1 MGFFRRFQVTITTD
15 AAGAGTGYTEE
26 PVNGYVHQI
35 VYDKTDF
42 DNGSTMTVT
51 GESSGTAIWT
61 ESNVD
66 ADAVR
71 LPRTQVCG
79 PTGTALTYDGTRIV
93 AEPVALANERV
104 KIVIASG
111 GNTKTGTFYVVVGA

>member
-1 MGFFRRFQVTITTD
+1 MGYFRRLAVTVTTD
-15 AAGAGTGYTEE
+15 ALGAGVGYTEE
-26 PVNGYVHQI
+26 PVNGYIHEI

-42 DNGSTMTVT
+42 ADGSTMTVT
-51 GESSGTAIWT
+51 GDSTGTAIWT
-61 ESNVD
+61 ESAVN

-93 AEPVALANERV
+93 AEPVALADERV
-104 KIVIASG
+104 KIVVASG
-111 GNTKTGTFYVVVGA
+111 GDKKTGVFYVVVGA

>member
-1 MGFFRRFQVTITTD
+1 MGFFKRLPVTITTNGS
-15 AAGAGTGYTEE
+15 GAGTGYTDEV
-26 PVNGYVHQI
+26 VNGYIHQI

-51 GESSGTAIWT
+51 GDRTGTAIWA
-61 ESNVD
+61 ESNVN

-71 LPRTQVCG
+71 MPRTQVCG

-93 AEPVALANERV
+93 AEPVALADERV
-104 KIVIASG
+104 KVVVASG
-111 GNTKTGTFYVVVGA
+111 GDTKTGTFYIVVGA